1 MENRLITSSD
11 GMTWMDVTDKAK
23 EVFNAGLFRL
33 YEFYENGETT
43 VRIPIESHEH
53 LNMVLN
59 ADRSVVIKVGQ
70 GRPIQSEETITK
82 ESWNLADKISHNGF
96 IYVRYTDLRFC
107 R

>member
-1 MENRLITSSD
+1 
-11 GMTWMDVTDKAK
+11 MTWMDVTDMAK
-23 EVFNAGLFRL
+23 EVFNSGLFRI
-33 YEFYENGETT
+33 YEFYENGDTI
-43 VRIPIESHEH
+43 VRIPIMSPEH
-53 LNMVLN
+53 LLMVLN

-70 GRPIQSEETITK
+70 GRPIQTEETITK